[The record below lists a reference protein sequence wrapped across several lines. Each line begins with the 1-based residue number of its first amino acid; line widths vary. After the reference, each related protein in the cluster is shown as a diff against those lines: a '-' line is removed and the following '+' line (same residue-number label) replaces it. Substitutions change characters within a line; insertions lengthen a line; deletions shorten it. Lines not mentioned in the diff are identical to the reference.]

1 MMVKDTVLQLAI
13 RLLAKGR
20 MFPTNLTPQTH
31 VQTLIEQLHPL
42 APSTPFIRL
51 GPSGD
56 GGYLVP
62 DDLEGITTCFSPGV
76 GQIADFEQD
85 CARRGMTVFMAD
97 ASVEGPPCPH
107 PAFRFS
113 KRFLGAFTDG
123 QYITLAD
130 WVHQSLPPQEN
141 GDLLLQM
148 DIEGAEYEVILATPV
163 ELLHRFRIIV
173 AEFHHLDQ
181 LWNKWFFLFAS
192 RAIEKLLQTHA
203 CVHIHPNNRRGAVT
217 IGNIT
222 IPRTMEFTFLRR
234 DRLKEHQFRSDFPHP
249 LDADNTTRQAL
260 SLPKYWY
267 RSTTSSKNSINQ
279 DTI

>member
-1 MMVKDTVLQLAI
+1 MMVKDTVLQQAI
-13 RLLAKGR
+13 RLLAKSR
-20 MFPTNLTPQTH
+20 MFPTNLTPHAQ

-42 APSTPFIRL
+42 APSTRFIRL

-85 CARRGMTVFMAD
+85 CARWGMTVFMAD
-97 ASVEGPPCPH
+97 ASVEGPPFSN

-113 KRFLGAFTDG
+113 KRFIGAFTRD

-130 WVHQSLPPQEN
+130 WVDQSLPAHETS
-141 GDLLLQM
+141 DLLLQM
-148 DIEGAEYEVILATPV
+148 DIEGAEYEVILATPI

-203 CVHIHPNNRRGAVT
+203 CVHIHPNNRRGVVT

-234 DRLKEHQFRSDFPHP
+234 DRLKEHRFRSDFPHP
-249 LDADNTTRQAL
+249 LDADNTVSQVL
-260 SLPKYWY
+260 PLPKCWY
-267 RSTTSSKNSINQ
+267 REKT
-279 DTI
+279 